1 MGGSIP
7 ARLEPL
13 ELRDSRRVA
22 LLHPPP
28 PPHALQPQRRQGQ
41 GPGTMPAMQEF
52 SACCP
57 SRCSATRSRRCS
69 VLKHPGCSFLSLIVS
84 SRRTCGNED
93 ANSRGF
99 SFGGFMTASNWNYSS
114 WSSVCSRAQTMMI
127 ASASI
132 PSSAAHQCLI
142 HEPCTPCAQ

>member
-41 GPGTMPAMQEF
+41 GPGTMPAMLEF

-57 SRCSATRSRRCS
+57 SRCSATWSRRCS
-69 VLKHPGCSFLSLIVS
+69 VLKHPECSFLSLIVS
-84 SRRTCGNED
+84 SRRTC
-93 ANSRGF
+93 AQQRGRQLQEILIWWLHDSLELELF
-99 SFGGFMTASNWNYSS
+99 KLELRVQSSTDYDDCFCIYSIFC
-114 WSSVCSRAQTMMI
+114 CSPMPH
-127 ASASI
+127 S
-132 PSSAAHQCLI
+132 
-142 HEPCTPCAQ
+142 